1 MLNTILTTPATF
13 TSFMLCLGTALI
25 LGVLTSLVF
34 SYKHRLS
41 SSLAFTLV
49 ILPVAMCMVIMMING
64 NLGLAVSVAGSFTL
78 VRFRSIAG
86 TGREISAIFVDMAL
100 GVITGMGYLGI
111 AAVFFAVVAVTAL
124 VLTVLH
130 FGEGIFEKMLKV
142 TLPDNYDYSTLFDD
156 VFAKYGIKAS
166 IERIKTTNLG
176 SLIEVTYRISLPDSN
191 IPKAFLDDIRAKNA
205 NLEVQI
211 FSASELTERL

>member
-1 MLNTILTTPATF
+1 MLNSILSTPVSF
-13 TSFMLCLGTALI
+13 VSFMLCLGTALV
-25 LGVLTSLVF
+25 LGVLTSIVF

-41 SSLAFTLV
+41 SSLSFTLV

-124 VLTVLH
+124 ALTVLH
-130 FGEGIFEKMLKV
+130 FGEGMFEKMLKV
-142 TLPDNYDYSTLFDD
+142 TLPDSYDYTDLFDD
-156 VFAKYGIKAS
+156 VFRKYGITAS

-176 SLIEVTYRISLPDSN
+176 SLIEVTYLISLPDSN
-191 IPKAFLDDIRAKNA
+191 LPKAFLDDIRAKNA

-211 FSASELTERL
+211 SSAAELTERL